1 MPSPHGIS
9 PKIMKTFNMACLCL
23 AFVLVCLALLSSC
36 REAPE
41 PQFDLIIRNGNV
53 VDGSGELWF
62 PADVAVKGD
71 QIVKIGRLEQSEL
84 SAKQMIDARGL
95 TVAPGFIDIHSHS
108 DYTLLVDGTA
118 QSKIRQGVTTEVLGE
133 APSAGP
139 LKGKA
144 KKDLSEYGLQ
154 ADWKT
159 LGEYFARLQK
169 GGMSVNVASYVGAT
183 QIRSCV
189 LGDESRAPT
198 LAETEEMKQLAAE
211 AMRDG
216 AMGLSSSLIVPPDTY
231 LDTRQLTDLA
241 SVVEPFGGIY
251 STHIRSEGGEIFDAI
266 REAMTIGEQAQAP
279 VDIIHLKIADK
290 RLWGRMPEVITLIAE
305 AQAKGLRM
313 TANQYP
319 YIAGQNNLNALIP
332 PWAMEGGREQM
343 LGRLTNPAL
352 RARMEKDVLNGV
364 SGWFDHYLAMKGWD
378 SCVVASVKSEKNKVH
393 EGKSIDHLAKAL
405 SKKPTDVVF
414 DLLKEEG
421 GSVPAVYFLMS
432 EDDVRTAMQ
441 TPWVS
446 IGSDGTAVRPDG
458 ILGKGKPHPRWYG
471 TFPRVLGKY
480 VREEKVLALEEAVK
494 KMTSLNAAKLGLEDR
509 GLLKVGKKADITI
522 FSAERVIDKATFE
535 NPHQYPEGIE
545 YVIVNGAL
553 VIEKAQHLGAKPGR
567 VLYGKGKK

>member
-1 MPSPHGIS
+1 MIW
-9 PKIMKTFNMACLCL
+9 KYLVVTI
-23 AFVLVCLALLSSC
+23 VCLTGLTSC
-36 REAPE
+36 SKVPE

-62 PADVAVKGD
+62 PGDVAIKGNT
-71 QIVKIGRLEQSEL
+71 IVKVGRLDETEL
-84 SAKQMIDARGL
+84 SAKQTIDARGL
-95 TVAPGFIDIHSHS
+95 TVTPGFIDIHSHS
-108 DYTLLVDGTA
+108 DYSLLVDGTA

-144 KKDLSEYGLQ
+144 TKDLSQYGLT

-169 GGMSVNVASYVGAT
+169 SGMSVNVASYVGAT

-198 LAETEEMKQLAAE
+198 AAETEGMKQLAAE

-231 LDTRQLTDLA
+231 LDTKQLTDLA
-241 SVVEPFGGIY
+241 AAVKPFAGIY
-251 STHIRSEGGEIFDAI
+251 STHMRSEGEAIFDAI
-266 REAMTIGEQAQAP
+266 REAITIGEQAQVP

-290 RLWGRMPEVITLIAE
+290 RLWGRMPEVIKVIE
-305 AQAKGLRM
+305 DAQAKGLRV

-319 YIAGQNNLNALIP
+319 YVAGQNNLDALIP

-343 LGRLTNPAL
+343 LARLNDSTL
-352 RARMEKDVLNGV
+352 RARMEKDILNGV
-364 SGWFDHYLAMKGWD
+364 RGWFDHYLAMKGWE
-378 SCVVASVKSEKNKVH
+378 SCVVAGVKSEKNKVH
-393 EGKSIDHLAKAL
+393 EGKSIEQISKAL

-414 DLLKEEG
+414 DLLKDEG

-432 EDDVRTAMQ
+432 EDDVRTALQ

-494 KMTSLNAAKLGLEDR
+494 KMTSLNAAKLGIEDR
-509 GLLKVGKKADITI
+509 GLLKAGKKADITI

-545 YVIVNGAL
+545 YVIVNGTP
-553 VIEKAQHLGAKPGR
+553 VIEKGQHLGSKPGQ

>member
-1 MPSPHGIS
+1 VIRIHLVV
-9 PKIMKTFNMACLCL
+9 A
-23 AFVLVCLALLSSC
+23 LVCLTLLSSC
-36 REAPE
+36 RKAPE

-71 QIVKIGRLEQSEL
+71 TIVKVGRLEEAEL
-84 SAKQMIDARGL
+84 SAKQTIDARGL

-108 DYTLLVDGTA
+108 DYSLLVDGTA
-118 QSKIRQGVTTEVLGE
+118 QSKIRQGVTTEILGE
-133 APSAGP
+133 AHSAGP

-159 LGEYFARLQK
+159 LGEYFTRLQK
-169 GGMSVNVASYVGAT
+169 SGMSVNVASYVGAT

-198 LAETEEMKQLAAE
+198 AAETEEMKQLAAE

-241 SVVEPFGGIY
+241 SAVKPFGGIY
-251 STHIRSEGGEIFDAI
+251 STHIRSEGEGIFDAI
-266 REAMTIGEQAQAP
+266 REAISIGEQAQVA

-290 RLWGRMPEVITLIAE
+290 RLWGRMPEVINLIAE
-305 AQAKGLRM
+305 AQAKGLRV

-319 YIAGQNNLNALIP
+319 YVAGQNNLDALIP

-343 LGRLTNPAL
+343 LARLNDPAL
-352 RARMEKDVLNGV
+352 RGRMEKDILNGV
-364 SGWFDHYLAMKGWD
+364 PGWFDHYLAMKGWE
-378 SCVVASVKSEKNKVH
+378 SCVVAGVNSEKNKMH
-393 EGKSIDHLAKAL
+393 EGKSIEQISKAL
-405 SKKPTDVVF
+405 SKKPFDVVF
-414 DLLKEEG
+414 DLLKDEG

-432 EDDVRTAMQ
+432 EDDVRTALQ
-441 TPWVS
+441 TSWVS

-480 VREEKVLALEEAVK
+480 VREEKVLAQEEAVK
-494 KMTSLNAAKLGLEDR
+494 KMTSLNAAKLGIEDR
-509 GLLKVGKKADITI
+509 GLLKAGKKADITI
-522 FSAERVIDKATFE
+522 FSAERMIDKATFE

-545 YVIVNGAL
+545 YVIVNGTL
-553 VIEKAQHLGAKPGR
+553 VIEKGQHLGSKPGR